1 MYFWV
6 IFTVMIAGKGG
17 EKMRR
22 RLYLFTTIFVLML
35 FLVGCS
41 SSSSDNIQ
49 QEENQY
55 NDEET
60 INTDT
65 AEEVEPSEIDYL
77 TVDELTYGYYLKRG
91 EKFYELNTC
100 VKRGGTE
107 DYRGSTTND
116 QGMRL
121 YSSFNIV
128 NDIDD
133 INHFLPEDE
142 LVYASTSGVPPTSEK
157 FHNSTL
163 ADYWVVPT
171 TVHYNDEKNTL
182 EVDFADLKNFSEDYD
197 WPREFLLSSYVDE
210 VNGISDF
217 SQLNLFTINYDT
229 RQKNIGRVAEFLV
242 GEENER
248 IDFSIYKGTQGM
260 ATKSLFA
267 SGRIMLN
274 ELDFEDTFTE
284 IAYSSP
290 NNGYVSLQ
298 LTELPP
304 GYYIINDNIVIQWEI

>member
-100 VKRGGTE
+100 VKRGGTM
-107 DYRGSTTND
+107 S
-116 QGMRL
+116 
-121 YSSFNIV
+121 I
-128 NDIDD
+128 
-133 INHFLPEDE
+133 
-142 LVYASTSGVPPTSEK
+142 TSEAFNK
-157 FHNSTL
+157 KS
-163 ADYWVVPT
+163 P
-171 TVHYNDEKNTL
+171 
-182 EVDFADLKNFSEDYD
+182 S
-197 WPREFLLSSYVDE
+197 LS
-210 VNGISDF
+210 
-217 SQLNLFTINYDT
+217 
-229 RQKNIGRVAEFLV
+229 
-242 GEENER
+242 
-248 IDFSIYKGTQGM
+248 
-260 ATKSLFA
+260 
-267 SGRIMLN
+267 
-274 ELDFEDTFTE
+274 
-284 IAYSSP
+284 
-290 NNGYVSLQ
+290 
-298 LTELPP
+298 
-304 GYYIINDNIVIQWEI
+304 